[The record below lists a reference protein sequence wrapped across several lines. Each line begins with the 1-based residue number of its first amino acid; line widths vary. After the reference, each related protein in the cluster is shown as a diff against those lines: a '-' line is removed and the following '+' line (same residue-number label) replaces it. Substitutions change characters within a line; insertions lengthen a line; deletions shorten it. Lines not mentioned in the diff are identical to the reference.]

1 MIHVVFVCLGNICR
15 SPLAEGVFKDL
26 VHKAKLSGVISV
38 DSSATSTWEI
48 GNNPDHRTLANA
60 KSHGILLEH
69 KAKQFTSA
77 DYEIA
82 NYVLV
87 MDKSNLENIKLLI
100 GNSPDGYA
108 KLQLFRT
115 YDPLGMGE
123 VPDPYFGN
131 ASDFEQT
138 YQIINRCAI
147 GLFEHIVQQHNLV

>member
-87 MDKSNLENIKLLI
+87 MDKSNLENVKLLI

>member
-60 KSHGILLEH
+60 KLHGILLEH

-87 MDKSNLENIKLLI
+87 MDKSNLENIKPLI

-108 KLQLFRT
+108 KVQLFRT
-115 YDPLGMGE
+115 YDSLGMGE